1 MATTVVL
8 PKQGMTMTEGTITEW
23 FVGDGDTVAEGT
35 LLYSFETEKVTYEVQ
50 AEAAGTIRIVAPVE
64 ATIAAGGVAA
74 YILAAGEELPADAG
88 AAPSAAAPPPAAA
101 PASAK
106 PEAAVAPRAAGGR
119 VKASPAAKKLAAE
132 HDLDIATVPGS
143 GPGGR
148 VVVEDVQK
156 AIAAAAAS
164 PPAPAPAAARPPLEG
179 AIPYKGMRRTVG
191 QRMHESL
198 QSMAQLTLTMDVDMT
213 RAAALRAD
221 LVEAWESE
229 GVRLTY
235 TPLALRAAALALR
248 DLPRVNVT
256 LDGDTVRVQ
265 PEVHI
270 GIAVALE
277 EGLIVPVIRN
287 ADAKS
292 LRRIAVEAAELSAK
306 ARDGG
311 LTPDDLTGGTFTV
324 TALGMFG
331 IDAFTPIVNPPQ
343 AAILGIGQVADRPVL
358 VGESGTQIERRAF
371 MTASLTIDHRI
382 LDGAPGAQYL
392 QAFRRYLEH
401 PALLLGD

>member
-23 FVGDGDTVAEGT
+23 FVDDGDTVAEGT

-64 ATIAAGGVAA
+64 TTLAAGGVAA
-74 YILAAGEELPADAG
+74 YILAAGEELPADA
-88 AAPSAAAPPPAAA
+88 AVAPPAAA
-101 PASAK
+101 PA
-106 PEAAVAPRAAGGR
+106 PAVAPASAKTETAATPRASSGGR

-132 HDLDIATVPGS
+132 HDLEIATVPGS

-148 VVVEDVQK
+148 IVVEDVQK
-156 AIAAAAAS
+156 AIAAGAAAT
-164 PPAPAPAAARPPLEG
+164 PPAAAVLPPLEG

-221 LVEAWESE
+221 LVEAWESD

-265 PEVHI
+265 PEIHL

-277 EGLIVPVIRN
+277 EGLIVPVIRS
-287 ADAKS
+287 ADTKS
-292 LRRIAVEAAELSAK
+292 LRQIAVEAAELSAK

-392 QAFRRYLEH
+392 QVFRRYLER

>member
-23 FVGDGDTVAEGT
+23 FVGDGDTVTAGT
-35 LLYSFETEKVTYEVQ
+35 LLYSFETEKVNYEVQ

-64 ATIAAGGVAA
+64 TTVAAGGTAA
-74 YILAAGEELPADAG
+74 YILAAGEELPVDAVVAPT
-88 AAPSAAAPPPAAA
+88 AATPKPAAA
-101 PASAK
+101 PALAK
-106 PEAAVAPRAAGGR
+106 TETAATPRASGGR

-156 AIAAAAAS
+156 AIAAG
-164 PPAPAPAAARPPLEG
+164 PAAAPPPAAVLPPLEG

-198 QSMAQLTLTMDVDMT
+198 QSMAQLTLTMDIDMT

-221 LVEAWESE
+221 LLEAWESD

-248 DLPRVNVT
+248 DLPRVNVA

-265 PEVHI
+265 PEVHV

-287 ADAKS
+287 ADTKS
-292 LRRIAVEAAELSAK
+292 LRRIAMEAAELSAK

>member
-50 AEAAGTIRIVAPVE
+50 AEAAGTLRIVAPVE
-64 ATIAAGGVAA
+64 TTIAAGGVAA

-88 AAPSAAAPPPAAA
+88 AAPSAAAPPPPAA
-101 PASAK
+101 PAPAK
-106 PEAAVAPRAAGGR
+106 PEAAAAPRAAGGR

-156 AIAAAAAS
+156 AIAAA
-164 PPAPAPAAARPPLEG
+164 PPPAAAAPPPLEG

-213 RAAALRAD
+213 RAAALRVD
-221 LVEAWESE
+221 LIEAWESE

-265 PEVHI
+265 PEVHV

-371 MTASLTIDHRI
+371 MTVSLTIDHRI

-392 QAFRRYLEH
+392 QAFRRYLER

>member
-1 MATTVVL
+1 
-8 PKQGMTMTEGTITEW
+8 MTEGTITEW

-50 AEAAGTIRIVAPVE
+50 AEAAGTIRIVASVE
-64 ATIAAGGVAA
+64 TTIAAGGVAA

-88 AAPSAAAPPPAAA
+88 AAPSAAAPPPPAA
-101 PASAK
+101 PAPAK
-106 PEAAVAPRAAGGR
+106 PEATAAPRAAGGR

-156 AIAAAAAS
+156 AIAAA
-164 PPAPAPAAARPPLEG
+164 PPPAAAAPPPLEG

-221 LVEAWESE
+221 LIEAWESE

-265 PEVHI
+265 SEVHV

>member
-23 FVGDGDTVAEGT
+23 FVDDGDAVDSGT
-35 LLYSFETEKVTYEVQ
+35 LLYSFETEKVNYEVQ
-50 AEAAGTIRIVAPVE
+50 AEAAGTIRIIAPE
-64 ATIAAGGVAA
+64 ETTLDAGGVAA
-74 YILAAGEELPADAG
+74 YILAAGEDLPADA
-88 AAPSAAAPPPAAA
+88 APSPAAEPAAASAPAPAPA
-101 PASAK
+101 PASA
-106 PEAAVAPRAAGGR
+106 AAAGLGGR
-119 VKASPAAKKLAAE
+119 VKASPAAKKLAAD
-132 HDLDIATVPGS
+132 HNIDIAAVPGS

-148 VVVEDVQK
+148 IVVEDVQM
-156 AIAAAAAS
+156 AIDAG
-164 PPAPAPAAARPPLEG
+164 PAAATTSAAPPPPLEG
-179 AIPYKGMRRTVG
+179 AIPYKGIRRTVG

-198 QSMAQLTLTMDVDMT
+198 QSMAQLTLTMEIDMT

-221 LVEAWESE
+221 LVEAWDKE

-235 TPLALRAAALALR
+235 TPMALRAAALALR
-248 DLPRVNVT
+248 DLPRVNVA

-265 PEVHI
+265 PQINV
-270 GIAVALE
+270 GVAVSLD

-287 ADAKS
+287 TDAKS
-292 LRRIAVEAAELSAK
+292 LRQIAIEAAELSAK

-331 IDAFTPIVNPPQ
+331 IGAFTPIVNPPQ
-343 AAILGIGQVADRPVL
+343 AAILGIGQVADRPVF

-392 QAFRRYLEH
+392 QIFRRYLEQ
-401 PALLLGD
+401 PALLLDG

>member
-1 MATTVVL
+1 MCRKRS
-8 PKQGMTMTEGTITEW
+8 PP
-23 FVGDGDTVAEGT
+23 
-35 LLYSFETEKVTYEVQ
+35 
-50 AEAAGTIRIVAPVE
+50 R
-64 ATIAAGGVAA
+64 
-74 YILAAGEELPADAG
+74 PA
-88 AAPSAAAPPPAAA
+88 SPPA
-101 PASAK
+101 
-106 PEAAVAPRAAGGR
+106 
-119 VKASPAAKKLAAE
+119 
-132 HDLDIATVPGS
+132 
-143 GPGGR
+143 
-148 VVVEDVQK
+148 
-156 AIAAAAAS
+156 
-164 PPAPAPAAARPPLEG
+164 PAPAPAAARPPLEG

-270 GIAVALE
+270 GNRGRAGGRPHRSGNPQRRCQVLAPHRRGGGRALR
-277 EGLIVPVIRN
+277 EGARRRPHPPTILPAAPSRSPRWACSVSTPSPRSSIPRR
-287 ADAKS
+287 
-292 LRRIAVEAAELSAK
+292 LRFSASAK
-306 ARDGG
+306 W
-311 LTPDDLTGGTFTV
+311 
-324 TALGMFG
+324 
-331 IDAFTPIVNPPQ
+331 PI
-343 AAILGIGQVADRPVL
+343 RPVL

>member
-50 AEAAGTIRIVAPVE
+50 AEAAGTIRIVASVE
-64 ATIAAGGVAA
+64 TTIAAGGVAA

-88 AAPSAAAPPPAAA
+88 AAPSAAAPPPPAA
-101 PASAK
+101 PAPAK
-106 PEAAVAPRAAGGR
+106 PEATAAPRAAGGR

-156 AIAAAAAS
+156 AIAAA
-164 PPAPAPAAARPPLEG
+164 PPPAAAAPPPLEG

-221 LVEAWESE
+221 LIEAWESE

-265 PEVHI
+265 SEVHV

>member
-23 FVGDGDTVAEGT
+23 FVDDGDAVDSGT
-35 LLYSFETEKVTYEVQ
+35 LLYSFETEKVNYEVQ
-50 AEAAGTIRIVAPVE
+50 AEAAGTIRIIAPE
-64 ATIAAGGVAA
+64 ETTLDAGGVAA
-74 YILAAGEELPADAG
+74 YILAAGEDLPADA
-88 AAPSAAAPPPAAA
+88 APSPAAEPAAASAPAPAPA
-101 PASAK
+101 PASAV
-106 PEAAVAPRAAGGR
+106 AAGLGGR
-119 VKASPAAKKLAAE
+119 VKASPAAKKLAAD
-132 HDLDIATVPGS
+132 HNIDIAAVPGS

-148 VVVEDVQK
+148 IVVEDVQM
-156 AIAAAAAS
+156 AIDAG
-164 PPAPAPAAARPPLEG
+164 PAAATTFAAPPPPLEG
-179 AIPYKGMRRTVG
+179 AIPYKGIRRTVG

-198 QSMAQLTLTMDVDMT
+198 QSMAQLTLTMEIDMT

-221 LVEAWESE
+221 LVEAWDKE

-235 TPLALRAAALALR
+235 TPMALRAAALALR
-248 DLPRVNVT
+248 DLPRVNVA

-265 PEVHI
+265 PQINV
-270 GIAVALE
+270 GVAVSLD

-287 ADAKS
+287 TDAKS
-292 LRRIAVEAAELSAK
+292 LRQIAIEAAELSAK

-331 IDAFTPIVNPPQ
+331 IGAFTPIVNPPQ
-343 AAILGIGQVADRPVL
+343 AAILGIGQVADRPVF

-392 QAFRRYLEH
+392 QIFRRYLEQ
-401 PALLLGD
+401 PALLLDG